1 MGARPL
7 AVLLLQLLCA
17 GCGAGPW
24 LSRRSA
30 GPAGDVGRQA
40 DRQDPALSG
49 NGQWL
54 ASLVEREGTPAV
66 LLQEQ
71 PSGRRIPLPQLR
83 GLTPHRSPSL
93 SWNGRYLALLVQ
105 QGPRRLAV
113 VEDRARGRLHRLQL
127 PAGLELER
135 LSLAPDGRR
144 LAVAAVAQG
153 RSQVRLFDLSGFLE
167 PDLPPAWAVRGAPA
181 VSGEAP

>member
-1 MGARPL
+1 M
-7 AVLLLQLLCA
+7 
-17 GCGAGPW
+17 
-24 LSRRSA
+24 
-30 GPAGDVGRQA
+30 
-40 DRQDPALSG
+40 SG

-71 PSGRRIPLPQLR
+71 PSGRRIPLPRLR
-83 GLTPHRSPSL
+83 GLTPHRSPTL

-105 QGPRRLAV
+105 QGSRRLAV

-153 RSQVRLFDLSGFLE
+153 RPQVRLFDLSGLLE
-167 PDLPPAWAVRGAPA
+167 PDLPPAWAVRGERATPD
-181 VSGEAP
+181 EAP